1 MAEVTCQR
9 GSIEAVRTCCQPPTP
24 TVLIACTSAHRN
36 TGVFDVALYGVDRLK
51 EIVPVWKKEIG
62 PQGQEW
68 VEGSY
73 IPKPG
78 K

>member
-36 TGVFDVALYGVDRLK
+36 TGVFDMALYGIDRL
-51 EIVPVWKKEIG
+51 KEIG
-62 PQGQEW
+62 PQGQEG

>member
-9 GSIEAVRTCCQPPTP
+9 GLGESVRTCCQPRTP

-36 TGVFDVALYGVDRLK
+36 IRVFEAARYGIDRLE